1 METNDNEGITI
12 VNISNKTNT
21 ISGNGGYFKIKA
33 KVNDT
38 IMFSAIHLVGKKHI
52 ITKILQLLI
61 TVKLYHWNTMN
72 FSVHKATDDLYGEL
86 NTLMD
91 QFVEVL
97 LGKHNNVSEK
107 NKHEILSIKTL
118 ELKNYKDNGLF
129 KKALDDFKK
138 YLIGLNVVFSHS
150 ENSDLFNIRDEMV
163 GLFNKLKYLLTLE

>member
-1 METNDNEGITI
+1 MLASKRSKRSSKNQTRKSKG
-12 VNISNKTNT
+12 SNST
-21 ISGNGGYFKIKA
+21 
-33 KVNDT
+33 
-38 IMFSAIHLVGKKHI
+38 KKHI
-52 ITKILQLLI
+52 ITKILQMLI
-61 TVKLYHWNTMN
+61 TVKLYHWNTMI

-97 LGKHNNVSEK
+97 LGKHSNVSEK
-107 NKHEILSIKTL
+107 NRHEILSIKTL

-150 ENSDLFNIRDEMV
+150 ENSDLMNIRDEI
-163 GLFNKLKYLLTLE
+163 LALLNKVSYLLTLK

>member
-1 METNDNEGITI
+1 MSASKKSRRSSKNQTRKSKG
-12 VNISNKTNT
+12 SNST
-21 ISGNGGYFKIKA
+21 
-33 KVNDT
+33 
-38 IMFSAIHLVGKKHI
+38 KKHI
-52 ITKILQLLI
+52 ITKILQMLI
-61 TVKLYHWNTMN
+61 TVKLYHWNTMI

-97 LGKHNNVSEK
+97 LGKHSNVSEK

-150 ENSDLFNIRDEMV
+150 ENSDLFNIRDEILAV
-163 GLFNKLKYLLTLE
+163 LNKVSYLLTLK